1 MTSSDATRDLERQ
14 TRRRANLR
22 HLIDLLIGEGFTSA
36 AAQGGIL
43 GNLTGEALREIL
55 AGAEI
60 SDALAREVEWSM
72 SRPEGWLDEKRQSAL
87 DD

>member
-1 MTSSDATRDLERQ
+1 MNPSDATRDLERQ

-22 HLIDLLIGEGFTSA
+22 HLVDLLIDEGIVSDTV
-36 AAQGGIL
+36 QGAIL
-43 GNLTGEALREIL
+43 GNVSGDALREIL

-60 SDALAREVEWSM
+60 SDDFAREVEWAM
-72 SRPEGWLDEKRQSAL
+72 SRPEGWLDEKRQDAL